1 MTRIEW
7 IKAVLAAF
15 FLFGASLASAVEP
28 VVKVNDTV
36 LTERDLDE
44 ALNEIVPA
52 AVFHGGMTPEKRASF
67 IPKAIEALIE
77 RELLYQEAK
86 ALGMT
91 IEKGRIEQAKA
102 NVISRAG
109 GKGEFKKALKKWGLS
124 EKELKLKIE
133 KLLLVQDIVRIE
145 IEEKAAVTPEEVKD
159 YYEKNKSSYVR
170 PEARRIRHILIK
182 VEPYAG
188 PEDRAALRQ
197 RAGEVLRKAKAGE
210 DFGTLAWENSDDP
223 YRVKGGDYGHI
234 HRGRFDPNLDDVAF
248 GLPAGGISNVI
259 ETIYGFHIIK
269 VEEAK
274 PEEQLGFEEVSQGI
288 ERRLRQERLKAR
300 KEEFIGGLKARAKI
314 EVYKK

>member
-7 IKAVLAAF
+7 IKAALIALFV
-15 FLFGASLASAVEP
+15 FGASLASAVEP

-52 AVFHGGMTPEKRASF
+52 EVFHGTMTPEKRASF
-67 IPKAIEALIE
+67 IPKAIETLIE

-86 ALGMT
+86 ALGMA
-91 IEKGRIEQAKA
+91 IEKGRIEQAMA
-102 NVISRAG
+102 NLISRTG
-109 GKGEFKKALKKWGLS
+109 GKGKFKKALKKWGLS
-124 EKELKLKIE
+124 KKELKLKIE

-145 IEEKAAVTPEEVKD
+145 IEEKASVTPEEVRE
-159 YYEKNKSSYVR
+159 YYEKNRSSYVR
-170 PEARRIRHILIK
+170 PEARRVRHILIK

-188 PEDRAALRQ
+188 AEDKSALKQ
-197 RAGEVLRKAKAGE
+197 KAGEVLTKAKAGE
-210 DFGTLAWENSDDP
+210 DFATLAWENSDDP
-223 YRVKGGDYGHI
+223 YRVKGGDYGLI
-234 HRGRFDPNLDDVAF
+234 HRGRFDPGLDDVAF
-248 GLPAGGISNVI
+248 GLPPGGISNVV

-288 ERRLRQERLKAR
+288 ERRLRQDRLKAR
-300 KEEFIGGLKARAKI
+300 KEEFIGGLRARAKI